1 MNRDQYYLFTM
12 PQDRMCP
19 VWVEVYLADGTHHV
33 APSPF
38 LVMDSAVAYL
48 AQAHPGAT
56 VDELDSDSDLAE
68 VREWAATIPLEQI
81 PA

>member
-1 MNRDQYYLFTM
+1 MREQYYVFTM
-12 PQDRMCP
+12 PLDHMCP
-19 VWVEVYLADGTHHV
+19 VWVEVYLPDGTHHV

-48 AQAHPGAT
+48 QQAHPGTT
-56 VDELDSDSDLAE
+56 VDELDDEKDLAE
-68 VREWAATIPLEQI
+68 VRGWAATMPLEQI